1 MATDDVPVPAFAS
14 QASEDAMK
22 YRIER
27 GPDGE
32 WIMPE
37 VWKRGNALLIDALY
51 NKGTAFTTEERELF
65 DLDGM
70 LPHQVTDRHRQ
81 VRRAY
86 EHIQHKGDHPL
97 EKYVCMASLQG
108 RNETLY
114 YQVLSEHI
122 EELTPIVYTPTVGE
136 AALHYSHVFRR
147 GRGLWITPDHRGHI
161 YDILGHVRNEDVRL
175 IVVTDNERI
184 LGLGDQGVGG
194 MVIPIGKLALYTLGA
209 GIHPVYTLPI
219 SLDVGTDNE
228 DLLADDLYAGWR
240 EPRLRGEPY
249 YEFVDEFV
257 DAVRRRFPEAVLQWE
272 DFKKANAF
280 VLLDRYQ
287 SALPSFNDDIQG
299 TGAAVT
305 AGINAACER
314 TGINLADQRVL
325 MVGAG
330 AAGVGIARHVRH
342 ALIAAGVPV
351 EDVPDHLA
359 LFDVIGLVN
368 MGSEG
373 LEEHQHSVAWPAAL
387 AEARGLVGD
396 ASKDLVH
403 VIETFQPTVLAGAT
417 ASPGLF
423 TESAIRAMAAHAERP
438 VVMAL
443 SNPTSKCEAVPAD
456 VIEWTDGR
464 AIVATG
470 SPFDPV
476 EFGGRRHTISQS
488 NNIYIFPGVGLGSLV
503 SRTRRVTDSMFVA
516 ASNALAAWTIE
527 SDPDG
532 DGLYPPLGDLRAITR
547 SIAGAVARDA
557 RDAGVGRDLT
567 DEEIEQELDH
577 EIWNFDYPILR
588 PV

>member
-1 MATDDVPVPAFAS
+1 
-14 QASEDAMK
+14 MK

-27 GPDGE
+27 GPNGE

-51 NKGTAFTTEERELF
+51 NKGTAFTLEERELF

-70 LPHQVTDRHRQ
+70 LPHQVTDRDRQ

-86 EHIQHKGDHPL
+86 EHIQHKGDQSL

-147 GRGLWITPDHRGHI
+147 GRGLWITPAHRGRI

-209 GIHPVYTLPI
+209 GIHPAYTLPI

-228 DLLADDLYAGWR
+228 DLLTDDLYAGWR

-249 YEFVDEFV
+249 YDFVDEFV
-257 DAVRRRFPEAVLQWE
+257 EAVRRRFPETVLQWE

-280 VLLDRYQ
+280 VLLDRYR
-287 SALPSFNDDIQG
+287 STLPSFNDDIQG
-299 TGAAVT
+299 TGAAAS
-305 AGINAACER
+305 AGIIAACER
-314 TGINLADQRVL
+314 TGIDLSDQRIL

-342 ALIAAGVPV
+342 ALSAAGVSD
-351 EDVPDHLA
+351 EQIPDHLA

-373 LEEHQHSVAWPAAL
+373 LEPHQHSVAWPAAL
-387 AEARGLVGD
+387 AEARGLSGE
-396 ASKDLVH
+396 ASMDLVH
-403 VIETFQPTVLAGAT
+403 VIETFRPTVLVGAT

-423 TESAIRAMAAHAERP
+423 TEEAIRTMAAHAERP

-443 SNPTSKCEAVPAD
+443 SNPTSKCEAVPSD
-456 VIEWTDGR
+456 VLEWTDGR

-470 SPFDPV
+470 SPFAPV
-476 EFGGRRHTISQS
+476 DLDGHRHTISQS
-488 NNIYIFPGVGLGSLV
+488 NNIYIFPGVGMGTLV
-503 SRTRRVTDSMFVA
+503 SRATEVTDSMFVA
-516 ASNALAAWTIE
+516 ASDALAKWTIDK
-527 SDPDG
+527 DPNG
-532 DGLYPPLGDLRAITR
+532 EALYPPLGDLRAITR
-547 SIAGAVARDA
+547 GIAAAVVREA
-557 RDAGVGRDLT
+557 RDAGVGRDLSNH
-567 DEEIEQELDH
+567 EIQQELDH

>member
-1 MATDDVPVPAFAS
+1 
-14 QASEDAMK
+14 MK

-27 GPDGE
+27 GPNGE

-37 VWKRGNALLIDALY
+37 VWKRGQALLIDSLY
-51 NKGTAFTTEERELF
+51 NKGTAFTVEERDHF

-70 LPHQVTDRHRQ
+70 LPHQVTDRDRQ

-86 EHIQHKGDHPL
+86 EHVQQKGNHPL

-122 EELTPIVYTPTVGE
+122 EELTPIVYTPTVGD

-147 GRGLWITPDHRGHI
+147 GRGLWITPDHRGRI

-209 GIHPVYTLPI
+209 GIHPAYTLPI

-228 DLLADDLYAGWR
+228 DLLTDDLYAGWR

-280 VLLDRYQ
+280 VLLDRYR

-314 TGINLADQRVL
+314 TGIKLSDQRVL

-342 ALIAAGVPV
+342 ALIAAGVPD
-351 EDVPDHLA
+351 ENVPDHLA

-373 LEEHQHSVAWPAAL
+373 LEQHQHSVAWPAAL
-387 AEARGLVGD
+387 AEARGLAGD

-423 TESAIRAMAAHAERP
+423 TEAAIRAMAAHSERP

-443 SNPTSKCEAVPAD
+443 SNPTSKCEAVPTD

-488 NNIYIFPGVGLGSLV
+488 NNIYIFPGVGMGSLV
-503 SRTRRVTDSMFVA
+503 SRARRVTDSMFVA

-567 DEEIEQELDH
+567 DAEIEQELDH

>member
-1 MATDDVPVPAFAS
+1 
-14 QASEDAMK
+14 MK

-27 GPDGE
+27 GPHGE
-32 WIMPE
+32 WIMPD
-37 VWKRGNALLIDALY
+37 VWKRGHALLIDSLY
-51 NKGTAFTTEERELF
+51 NKGTAFSLEERELF

-70 LPHQVTDRHRQ
+70 LPHQVTDRNRQ

-86 EHIQHKGDHPL
+86 EHIQQKGDHPL

-114 YQVLSEHI
+114 YQLLAEHI

-136 AALHYSHVFRR
+136 AALKFSHVFRR
-147 GRGLWITPDHRGHI
+147 GRGLWITPDHRGRI

-209 GIHPVYTLPI
+209 GIHPAYTLPI

-228 DLLADDLYAGWR
+228 DLLSDDLYAGWR
-240 EPRLRGEPY
+240 QRRLRGDPY

-257 DAVRRRFPEAVLQWE
+257 DAVRRRFPGAVLQWE

-280 VLLDRYQ
+280 VLLDRYR
-287 SALPSFNDDIQG
+287 STLPSFNDDIQG
-299 TGAAVT
+299 TGAAAS
-305 AGINAACER
+305 AGIIAACHR
-314 TGINLADQRVL
+314 TGIGLADQRIL

-342 ALIAAGVPV
+342 ALAAVGVP
-351 EDVPDHLA
+351 DDRIPDHLA

-368 MGSEG
+368 MGSVG
-373 LEEHQHSVAWPAAL
+373 LEPHQHSVAWPAEL
-387 AEARGLVGD
+387 AEARGLSGE

-403 VIETFQPTVLAGAT
+403 IVDTFRPTVIVGAT
-417 ASPGLF
+417 ASAGLF
-423 TESAIRAMAAHAERP
+423 TEEVIRTMAKHVDRP

-443 SNPTSKCEAVPAD
+443 SNPTSKCEAVPSD
-456 VIEWTDGR
+456 VLAWTEGR

-470 SPFDPV
+470 SPFAPV
-476 EFGGRRHTISQS
+476 ELDGRTHRISQS
-488 NNIYIFPGVGLGSLV
+488 NNIYIFPGVGMGTLV
-503 SRTRRVTDSMFVA
+503 SRASEVTDSMFVA
-516 ASNALAAWTIE
+516 ASDTLARWTIDR
-527 SDPDG
+527 DPTG
-532 DGLYPPLGDLRAITR
+532 TSLYPPLADLRAITR
-547 SIAGAVARDA
+547 DIAAATIRAARDA
-557 RDAGVGRDLT
+557 EVGRDLG
-567 DEEIEQELDH
+567 DDAIERELDH
-577 EIWNFDYPILR
+577 EIWNFDYPVLR

>member
-1 MATDDVPVPAFAS
+1 
-14 QASEDAMK
+14 MK

-27 GPDGE
+27 GPNGE

-37 VWKRGNALLIDALY
+37 VWKRGHALLIDALY
-51 NKGTAFTTEERELF
+51 NKGTAFTAEERELF

-70 LPHQVTDRHRQ
+70 LPHQVTSRDRQ

-86 EHIQHKGDHPL
+86 EHVQAKGDHPL

-136 AALHYSHVFRR
+136 AALKYSHVFRR
-147 GRGLWITPDHRGHI
+147 GRGLWITPAHKGRI

-209 GIHPVYTLPI
+209 GIHPAYTLPI

-228 DLLADDLYAGWR
+228 SLLNDDLYAGWP
-240 EPRLRGEPY
+240 EPRLRGDAY

-257 DAVRRRFPEAVLQWE
+257 EAVQRRFPSVVLQWE
-272 DFKKANAF
+272 DFLKANAF
-280 VLLDRYQ
+280 VLLDRYR
-287 SALPSFNDDIQG
+287 STLPSFNDDIQG
-299 TGAAVT
+299 TGAAAT

-314 TGINLADQRVL
+314 TGIKLADQRIL

-330 AAGVGIARHVRH
+330 AAGVGIARHLRH
-342 ALIAAGVPV
+342 SLIATGVPDT
-351 EDVPDHLA
+351 EVPEHLA

-368 MGSEG
+368 MRSEG
-373 LEEHQHSVAWPAAL
+373 LEQHQHSVAWPAAL
-387 AEARGLVGD
+387 AEERGLAGERG
-396 ASKDLVH
+396 KDLVH
-403 VIETFQPTVLAGAT
+403 VIETFKPTVLVGAT
-417 ASPGLF
+417 ACPDLF
-423 TESAIRAMAAHAERP
+423 TEEVIRTMAAHVERP

-443 SNPTSKCEAVPAD
+443 SNPTSKCEAIPSD
-456 VIEWTDGR
+456 VLEWTDGR

-470 SPFDPV
+470 SPFAPV
-476 EFGGRRHTISQS
+476 ELNGRRHTISQS
-488 NNIYIFPGVGLGSLV
+488 NNIYIFPGVGLGALV
-503 SRTRRVTDSMFVA
+503 SGAREVTDSMFAA
-516 ASNALAAWTIE
+516 ASDALATWTIE
-527 SDPDG
+527 KDPNG
-532 DGLYPPLGDLRAITR
+532 DGLYPPLADLRAITR
-547 SIAGAVARDA
+547 NIAAAVIRDA
-557 RDAGVGRDLT
+557 RDVGVGRNLSD
-567 DEEIEQELDH
+567 DEVERELDH
-577 EIWNFDYPILR
+577 EIWNFDYPILH